1 MRILITGG
9 AGFVGSH
16 LVEYLVRRG
25 DEVVVADNQ
34 VTGSWNNL
42 AGVQPEAALTRITH
56 DVVEP
61 LAIEGPLDAV
71 LHMASPAS
79 PPDYIAHPIATLDV
93 GTTGTRRMLQL
104 AKEKSALF
112 LLASTSEVYG
122 NPTEHPQREEYWG
135 NVNSVGPRSVYDE
148 AKRCAEAYTMAFH
161 RAGLNTRIA
170 RIFNTYGPRMR
181 PEDGRAI
188 PNFFAQALAGK
199 PLTLY
204 GDGSQTRSL
213 CYVDDLVSGLVA
225 LLESGGPNPV
235 NLGNPGEI
243 TMRDLAAKV
252 AIACG
257 RPPDDVEYLP
267 LPLDDPLRRCPD
279 ITRARKTLGWE
290 PVTML
295 EEGLQRT
302 LEWFRSAFDGTSAGR
317 VAGES
322 GSAEGHRAVSSV

>member
-1 MRILITGG
+1 MRVLVTGG

-16 LVEYLVRRG
+16 LVEYLVQQG
-25 DEVVVADNQ
+25 HQVIVVDNE
-34 VTGSWNNL
+34 VTGSWANL
-42 AGVQPEAALTRITH
+42 ASMSDDSGITRIAR
-56 DVVEP
+56 DVTESLSVD
-61 LAIEGPLDAV
+61 GPLDAV

-79 PPDYIAHPIATLDV
+79 PPDYMAHPIATLDV

-104 AKEKSALF
+104 AKEKRAVF
-112 LLASTSEVYG
+112 LLSSTSEVYG

-135 NVNSVGPRSVYDE
+135 NVNPVGPRSVYDE

-161 RAGLNTRIA
+161 RAGLDTRIA

-188 PNFFAQALAGK
+188 PNFFAQALAAK
-199 PLTLY
+199 PLTVY

-213 CYVDDLVSGLVA
+213 CYVDDLVRGLIA
-225 LLESGGPNPV
+225 LLESDEPNPV

-252 AIACG
+252 ALACG

-267 LPLDDPLRRCPD
+267 LPVDDPLRRCPD
-279 ITRARKTLGWE
+279 ITRAREILGWE
-290 PVTML
+290 PVTTL
-295 EEGLQRT
+295 EGGLERT
-302 LEWFRSAFDGTSAGR
+302 LDWFRSAFDGAAEPGTQAGQAALN
-317 VAGES
+317 VAGP
-322 GSAEGHRAVSSV
+322 

>member
-1 MRILITGG
+1 VRILITGG

-25 DEVVVADNQ
+25 DEVVVADNE

-42 AGVQPEAALTRITH
+42 AAVQPEAALTRIRH
-56 DVVEP
+56 DVIEP

-71 LHMASPAS
+71 LHLASPAS
-79 PPDYIAHPIATLDV
+79 PPDYLAHPIATLDV

-104 AKEKSALF
+104 AKEKRALF

-199 PLTLY
+199 PLTVY

-213 CYVDDLVSGLVA
+213 CYVDDLVRGLVA

-279 ITRARKTLGWE
+279 ITRAREILGWE

-302 LEWFRSAFDGTSAGR
+302 LGWFRSAFDGAPAGR

-322 GSAEGHRAVSSV
+322 GPAEGHRAVRSV

>member
-25 DEVVVADNQ
+25 DEVVVADNE

-42 AGVQPEAALTRITH
+42 AAVQPEAALTRISH
-56 DVVEP
+56 DVIEP

-71 LHMASPAS
+71 LHLASPAS
-79 PPDYIAHPIATLDV
+79 PPDYLAHPIATLDV

-104 AKEKSALF
+104 AKEKRALF

-199 PLTLY
+199 PLTVY

-213 CYVDDLVSGLVA
+213 CYVDDLVRGLVA

-279 ITRARKTLGWE
+279 ITRAREILGWE

-302 LEWFRSAFDGTSAGR
+302 LGWFRSVFDGAPAAR

-322 GSAEGHRAVSSV
+322 GRAEGHRTVSSI